1 MSKVDQIT
9 GTHAPVRHPP
19 CTTMSEALL
28 PLLLPLLGGVL
39 TLSLGSCCCGGGNGL
54 SLLTGWNRMVA
65 AVLGA
70 ASEAREDSACNGCYS
85 HSPQETSAPLL
96 LPPTLGRGCTCDG
109 NVTLLS
115 CQHSTHSRC
124 EILSMLRALRQRE
137 RDGGDQ
143 RGARPLVECKEGD

>member
-1 MSKVDQIT
+1 
-9 GTHAPVRHPP
+9 
-19 CTTMSEALL
+19 MSEALL

-39 TLSLGSCCCGGGNGL
+39 TLLSLGNGNGL
-54 SLLTGWNRMVA
+54 SLLTGWNRMAA

-109 NVTLLS
+109 NVTFLS

-124 EILSMLRALRQRE
+124 EILSMSELF
-137 RDGGDQ
+137 
-143 RGARPLVECKEGD
+143 